1 MTIFKDQ
8 DTFMTACDQEVGSYN
23 ADQYELYI
31 NLITEEVNELATAIE
46 DNDEVEQLDAL
57 IDILVVVAGALHS
70 FGVDANGAW
79 NEVMT
84 TNFAK
89 VDQATGKVIKRA
101 DGKILKP
108 ANWVAPNLAPF
119 LIR

>member
-8 DTFMTACDQEVGSYN
+8 DTFMTACDQAVGSYN

-57 IDILVVVAGALHS
+57 NTKFLWDLMHDEVGVVWL
-70 FGVDANGAW
+70 
-79 NEVMT
+79 
-84 TNFAK
+84 
-89 VDQATGKVIKRA
+89 
-101 DGKILKP
+101 
-108 ANWVAPNLAPF
+108 
-119 LIR
+119 